1 MVLQQCTK
9 LKVPELSQ
17 CPSLVEE
24 FKTPGEKGR
33 GRGGGYAGGERT
45 EGFVFRVPVTLS
57 CLYFLPAGYL
67 EQLGPTPLSGRSEVF
82 CYS

>member
-1 MVLQQCTK
+1 MVLQRCAK

-24 FKTPGEKGR
+24 FKTPGEEGG
-33 GRGGGYAGGERT
+33 GRGGGYGGGERS
-45 EGFVFRVPVTLS
+45 EGFVSKVPVTPS
-57 CLYFLPAGYL
+57 CPYFLPAGCL

-82 CYS
+82 RYS